1 MQASVARRRQ
11 GSMPNGRDLARGNAH
26 EPDGGTPDARLG
38 SCSGTRPA
46 RLFPMCK
53 NQPRRTAL
61 DTGAGLLIPLPRL
74 YP

>member
-1 MQASVARRRQ
+1 
-11 GSMPNGRDLARGNAH
+11 MPNGRDLARGNAH

-61 DTGAGLLIPLPRL
+61 
-74 YP
+74 